1 MFVTIDLAF
10 LLVSHQENIDF
21 QMIMVV
27 LMTIMVI
34 IKITAVNIMK
44 TMSTIIIMVVII
56 VLMMMIGY
64 NLQVNLQIF
73 MEGLYSLILDI

>member
-21 QMIMVV
+21 QMIIVV
-27 LMTIMVI
+27 LMIIMVI
-34 IKITAVNIMK
+34 IKITTVKIMK
-44 TMSTIIIMVVII
+44 TISTIIIMVVII

-64 NLQVNLQIF
+64 KMIKLIYK
-73 MEGLYSLILDI
+73 YSWRGFTV